1 MGIRIKENK
10 TETLLSWWWK
20 VVYLIKQSILWSG
33 HCWVFQSIYACI

>member
-20 VVYLIKQSILWSG
+20 SGLFNQAVYIVEWSLLS
-33 HCWVFQSIYACI
+33 VSIYLRLY